1 MARSRSPSRAGGGVD
16 HLGVEAVIIQSLVD
30 RRQICRHTREYDKAD
45 EIRAQL
51 RDMHVNVDDLELTWN
66 APGGLRGTV
75 DNGGRPPPPG
85 SKGSGK
91 EGGKRREK
99 GERRDG
105 DWDCSGC
112 GKVVFA
118 GKEACFSCGAAK
130 TIGAASHVSGSSVP
144 QYDWMANIGKACLV
158 LPEIQTPE
166 QFNEM
171 ASQVKDVIGKLP
183 PAFLSGFCSAAARV
197 THFDPELVAQLLP
210 TVANILKLQVNGVGA
225 SEFSVAH
232 MVEIVCALSTL
243 NSPDFI
249 IFDSVTTILLEQMD
263 SIDATQCPLLIQAY
277 SSTGDLRHNPF
288 VNLLQKH
295 EKQSILNRC
304 RNVINAQLALSSRG
318 R

>member
-1 MARSRSPSRAGGGVD
+1 MAARSRSPVRAGGGVD

-105 DWDCSGC
+105 DWDCAGC

-130 TIGAASHVSGSSVP
+130 PIGGASQGSGSIP
-144 QYDWMANIGKACLV
+144 QYTYLANIGQDVIV
-158 LPEIQTPE
+158 LQEIQTPE

-171 ASQVKDVIGKLP
+171 ASQVKDVIGRLP
-183 PAFLSGFCSAAARV
+183 PAFLTGFCAAAARV
-197 THFDPELVAQLLP
+197 THFDPELVTHLLP
-210 TVANILKLQVNGVGA
+210 AVANTLKLQVNGVGA
-225 SEFSVAH
+225 GEFSVAN

-243 NSPDFI
+243 NSPDFV
-249 IFDSVTTILLEQMD
+249 IFDSVTTILLDEMD

-288 VNLLQKH
+288 INLLQKH
-295 EKQSILNRC
+295 EKQSIANRC
-304 RNVINAQLALSSRG
+304 RNVINAQIALSQR